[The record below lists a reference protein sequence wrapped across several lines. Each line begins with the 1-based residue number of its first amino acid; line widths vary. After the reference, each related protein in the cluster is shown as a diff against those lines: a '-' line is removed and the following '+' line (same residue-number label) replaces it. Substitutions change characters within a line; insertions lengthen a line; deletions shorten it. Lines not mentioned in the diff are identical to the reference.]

1 MQDSWIIGI
10 MNNEIC
16 RNWKLSLTEAN
27 TLKQVAVVMG
37 SDSDL
42 KTLQPAVQ
50 ILDQFGITNEVRI
63 LSAHRTPKEM
73 IDFAQMAESNGYGVI
88 IAGAGGAAHLPG
100 MIASLTTLP
109 VIGVPVKSKALSGID
124 SMYSILQMPSGIPV
138 ATVAI
143 GGGLNAGLLA
153 TQILAIKD
161 IELKNKL
168 KTYRSDLH
176 EIVTQKDK
184 SIQEIGTR
192 KYLDKM

>member
-1 MQDSWIIGI
+1 M
-10 MNNEIC
+10 
-16 RNWKLSLTEAN
+16 SLTEAN

-42 KTLQPAVQ
+42 KTLQPAVE

-73 IDFAQMAESNGYGVI
+73 MDFAQMAESKGFGVI

-109 VIGVPVKSKALSGID
+109 VIGVPVKSKTLSGID
-124 SMYSILQMPSGIPV
+124 SMYSILQMPAGIPV

-143 GGGLNAGLLA
+143 EGSLNAGLLA
-153 TQILAIKD
+153 TQILAINNAD
-161 IELKNKL
+161 LKNKL
-168 KTYRSDLH
+168 QIYRSKLHDL
-176 EIVTQKDK
+176 VVNKDHTL
-184 SIQEIGTR
+184 QEIGT
-192 KYLDKM
+192 KSYLEKM

>member
-1 MQDSWIIGI
+1 M
-10 MNNEIC
+10 
-16 RNWKLSLTEAN
+16 SLTEAN

-42 KTLQPAVQ
+42 KTLQPAVE
-50 ILDQFGITNEVRI
+50 ILDQLGITNEVRI
-63 LSAHRTPKEM
+63 LSAHRTPIEM
-73 IDFAQMAESNGYGVI
+73 MDYARTAESNGFGVI

-143 GGGLNAGLLA
+143 AGGLNAGLLA
-153 TQILAIKD
+153 AQILAIND
-161 IELKNKL
+161 IQLKNKL
-168 KTYRSDLH
+168 ITYRSELH
-176 EIVTQKDK
+176 DNVTKKDK
-184 SIQEIGTR
+184 SIQEIGAK
-192 KYLDKM
+192 KYLEKM

>member
-1 MQDSWIIGI
+1 MSF
-10 MNNEIC
+10 
-16 RNWKLSLTEAN
+16 TEAN
-27 TLKQVAVVMG
+27 TLKKVAVVMG

-42 KTLQPAVQ
+42 KTLQPAVEV
-50 ILDQFGITNEVRI
+50 LEQFGITNEVRI

-73 IDFAQMAESNGYGVI
+73 MDFAQMAESNGYGVI

-153 TQILAIKD
+153 TQILAIKN